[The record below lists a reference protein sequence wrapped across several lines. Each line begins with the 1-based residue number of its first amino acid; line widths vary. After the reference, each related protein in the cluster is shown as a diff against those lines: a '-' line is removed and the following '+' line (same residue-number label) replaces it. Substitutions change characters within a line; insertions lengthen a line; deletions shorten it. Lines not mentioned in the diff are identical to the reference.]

1 MHGSVMPVNET
12 YVVYKYTGIPRN
24 VIEHTLLDHSLK
36 YLKLTNFIVMVCRK
50 KPVSL
55 TFAIQF
61 RSYQACGK
69 WFLGSNQPLCKIVQ
83 IHLAASSFPALPS
96 PWLLCV

>member
-1 MHGSVMPVNET
+1 MFIVIDELCFCKCRMRRGRVVHGSVMPVNET

-36 YLKLTNFIVMVCRK
+36 YLKLTNFVVMVCRK

-55 TFAIQF
+55 TFAIRF

-69 WFLGSNQPLCKIVQ
+69 
-83 IHLAASSFPALPS
+83 
-96 PWLLCV
+96 